1 MKHFLRFAVALLA
14 ALWCSTPLFAQRAER
29 RETPWTQ
36 AVLDA
41 AERTPIQEGGRVKP
55 LNTYA
60 GFLLLRLNGKR
71 SLATPQG
78 ETLAPSAWLLD
89 LLFFPEQ
96 AAEYECF
103 LVQDAQVIEAIGL
116 HLDGKRK
123 RDRYSYRE
131 LQPGLGK
138 LYALAQ
144 QFQHIDEKQRE
155 PLQQQVVAL
164 AHNIDEYEAVAHHAD
179 FARAELSTGGSERLR
194 KLFDDRA
201 SVSVRDLAAQAAELA
216 ELDRALAADSASPE
230 DRQAAAAL
238 FHGLDDLLGSARTLA
253 LYPPA
258 RTAPRD
264 TAWLSPSDV
273 VAEAFAQRGV
283 EAQLELMGWFE
294 RAARSCAD
302 PEAFSA
308 AFEGFSARAVAQAQ
322 ARDEFGSVDL
332 EVSYYRA
339 DLLGKALAAFLFA
352 FVLAG
357 GMWLAPRV
365 KLLYAGAGVVAL
377 VGLGC
382 LASAIVVRCV
392 IRDRPPVSTLYETL
406 LFVTGVGVL
415 AALVM
420 EWINRQRLALSA
432 AVVLGALGLFLSG
445 RYEELDKR
453 DTMPQLVAVL
463 DTNFWLATHVTAI
476 TIGYSAGL
484 LAALL
489 ANANLIAG
497 FFAAASTSRATA
509 LAPLR
514 KSLARM
520 TYGALCFGLIF
531 SVVGT
536 ILGGIWA
543 NESWGRFWG
552 WDPKEN
558 GALLI
563 CLAQLVILHARQG
576 GYLRDFG
583 IAMATAFQG
592 TVIAFSWF
600 GVNLLGVGLH
610 SYGFTSGIHTALW
623 SYYLAQWG
631 LIGVAGAHYL
641 WITRPESAPAAQRA
655 TSASTASAALRPE
668 RSAPSIEASSR

>member
-1 MKHFLRFAVALLA
+1 
-14 ALWCSTPLFAQRAER
+14 
-29 RETPWTQ
+29 
-36 AVLDA
+36 
-41 AERTPIQEGGRVKP
+41 
-55 LNTYA
+55 
-60 GFLLLRLNGKR
+60 
-71 SLATPQG
+71 
-78 ETLAPSAWLLD
+78 
-89 LLFFPEQ
+89 
-96 AAEYECF
+96 
-103 LVQDAQVIEAIGL
+103 
-116 HLDGKRK
+116 
-123 RDRYSYRE
+123 
-131 LQPGLGK
+131 
-138 LYALAQ
+138 
-144 QFQHIDEKQRE
+144 
-155 PLQQQVVAL
+155 
-164 AHNIDEYEAVAHHAD
+164 
-179 FARAELSTGGSERLR
+179 
-194 KLFDDRA
+194 
-201 SVSVRDLAAQAAELA
+201 
-216 ELDRALAADSASPE
+216 
-230 DRQAAAAL
+230 
-238 FHGLDDLLGSARTLA
+238 
-253 LYPPA
+253 
-258 RTAPRD
+258 
-264 TAWLSPSDV
+264 
-273 VAEAFAQRGV
+273 
-283 EAQLELMGWFE
+283 
-294 RAARSCAD
+294 
-302 PEAFSA
+302 
-308 AFEGFSARAVAQAQ
+308 
-322 ARDEFGSVDL
+322 
-332 EVSYYRA
+332 
-339 DLLGKALAAFLFA
+339 
-352 FVLAG
+352 
-357 GMWLAPRV
+357 
-365 KLLYAGAGVVAL
+365 
-377 VGLGC
+377 
-382 LASAIVVRCV
+382 V

-497 FFAAASTSRATA
+497 FFAGVSTSRATA

-631 LIGVAGAHYL
+631 LIGAAGAHYL
-641 WITRPESAPAAQRA
+641 WVTRSESAPAAQRA
-655 TSASTASAALRPE
+655 PSASTASAALRPE

>member
-1 MKHFLRFAVALLA
+1 MRHLLRTVAVVIVAWLA
-14 ALWCSTPLFAQRAER
+14 SAPLWAQTSAQR
-29 RETPWTQ
+29 TSPWPKQ
-36 AVLDA
+36 VLEA

-55 LNTYA
+55 LSTYA
-60 GFLLLRLNGKR
+60 GFLMLRLNGKR
-71 SLATPQG
+71 SLATPEG
-78 ETLAPSAWLLD
+78 EKLSPTAWMLD
-89 LLFFPEQ
+89 ALFFPQQ
-96 AAEYECF
+96 AAQYECF
-103 LVQDAQVIEAIGL
+103 MVQDIQVIEAIGL
-116 HLDGKRK
+116 KLEGKRK
-123 RDRYSYRE
+123 RDRYSFAE
-131 LQPGLGK
+131 LEPGFSK
-138 LYALAQ
+138 LFSLAQ
-144 QFQHIDEKQRE
+144 QYRHIEEKQRT
-155 PLQQQVVAL
+155 PLQQQLVAL
-164 AHNIDEYEAVAHHAD
+164 AMNVDEYDSLARHAD
-179 FARAELSTGGSERLR
+179 FARASLPVGASESLARI
-194 KLFDDRA
+194 FDGRQ
-201 SVSVRDLAAQAAELA
+201 SVSISDVAANAAKLASLDVQLA
-216 ELDRALAADSASPE
+216 GGSASPE
-230 DRQAAAAL
+230 DRQAAAAF
-238 FHGLDDLLGSARTLA
+238 FHALDDALSDATTLA
-253 LYPPA
+253 LCPPKRA
-258 RTAPRD
+258 APAD
-264 TAWLSPSDV
+264 SAWLSP
-273 VAEAFAQRGV
+273 AEAVASSFRSRDSTQ
-283 EAQLELMGWFE
+283 EHIELLAALE
-294 RAARSCAD
+294 RAARSTGDMSAFT
-302 PEAFSA
+302 EAF
-308 AFEGFSARAVAQAQ
+308 ERFSAKSIAMAN
-322 ARDEFGSVDL
+322 ARGEFEKVDL
-332 EVSYYRA
+332 EVSYYRS
-339 DLLGKALAAFLFA
+339 DLLGKSLVFFLLG
-352 FVLAG
+352 FVLAAA
-357 GMWLAPRV
+357 MWLAPRV
-365 KLLYAGAGVVAL
+365 KLLYAGAGIAAL

-382 LASAIVVRCV
+382 LIGAIVVRCM
-392 IRDRPPVSTLYETL
+392 IRDRPPVSTLYETI
-406 LFVTGVGVL
+406 LFVAATGVL

-432 AVVLGALGLFLSG
+432 AIVLGALGLFLSG

-497 FFAAASTSRATA
+497 FFTGRATK
-509 LAPLR
+509 LAPMR
-514 KSLARM
+514 KTIARM

-631 LIGVAGAHYL
+631 LIAAAGAHYL
-641 WITRPESAPAAQRA
+641 WATREVREPAR
-655 TSASTASAALRPE
+655 STAPE
-668 RSAPSIEASSR
+668 QSLPTP

>member
-1 MKHFLRFAVALLA
+1 MKHLYRIAALLT
-14 ALWCSTPLFAQRAER
+14 ALVLFAGALFAAPRGAQSETRRTAPWPAGVLEQAEH
-29 RETPWTQ
+29 
-36 AVLDA
+36 L
-41 AERTPIQEGGRVKP
+41 PIQDGGRVKP

-60 GFLLLRLNGKR
+60 SFLALRLNGKR
-71 SLATPQG
+71 TLVTPSG
-78 ETLAPSAWLLD
+78 EKLKPTAWLLD
-89 LLFFPEQ
+89 VLFFPEQ
-96 AAEYECF
+96 AAEYEVF
-103 LVQDAQVIEAIGL
+103 MVQDSAVIDALGL
-116 HLDGKRK
+116 EHDGKRK
-123 RDRYSYRE
+123 RDRYSLRE
-131 LQPGLGK
+131 LTPGFEK
-138 LYALAQ
+138 LFGLARQ
-144 QFQHIDEKQRE
+144 YRQIEEKRRTT
-155 PLQQQVVAL
+155 LQAQIVAL
-164 AHNIDEYEAVAHHAD
+164 AHNLDEYSTVAGHAD
-179 FARAELSTGGSERLR
+179 FARAVLPVGKGEAVA
-194 KLFDDRA
+194 KLFDGRESVAVSDLAAKGAQVAALDVELAADASRTQDRA
-201 SVSVRDLAAQAAELA
+201 SIAQLLG
-216 ELDRALAADSASPE
+216 ELDRSLGASW
-230 DRQAAAAL
+230 
-238 FHGLDDLLGSARTLA
+238 SLA
-253 LYPPA
+253 LYPP
-258 RTAPRD
+258 RRNAPAD
-264 TAWLSPSDV
+264 TAWLSPAEV
-273 VAEAFAQRGV
+273 VSNGFSNRNASPEHV
-283 EAQLELMGWFE
+283 EMLASFE
-294 RAARSCAD
+294 RATRSSGD
-302 PEAFSA
+302 MA
-308 AFEGFSARAVAQAQ
+308 AFERAFGEFASKSIAMADARG
-322 ARDEFGSVDL
+322 EFEKVDL
-332 EVSYYRA
+332 EVSYYKA
-339 DLLGKALAAFLFA
+339 DLLTKGLVFFLLA
-352 FVLAG
+352 FVLAAA
-357 GMWLAPRV
+357 MWLAPRV
-365 KLLYAGAGVVAL
+365 KLLYAGTGVAAL

-382 LASAIVVRCV
+382 LIAAIVVRCM
-392 IRDRPPVSTLYETL
+392 IRDRPPVSTLYETI
-406 LFVTGVGVL
+406 LFVTAVGGV
-415 AALVM
+415 AALIM

-432 AVVLGALGLFLSG
+432 AVVMGALGLFLAG

-497 FFAAASTSRATA
+497 FFTGRATK
-509 LAPLR
+509 LAPMR
-514 KSLARM
+514 KTIARM

-641 WITRPESAPAAQRA
+641 WVTRAAMAPVAADA
-655 TSASTASAALRPE
+655 NKLAGLGNDAS
-668 RSAPSIEASSR
+668 I

>member
-1 MKHFLRFAVALLA
+1 MKHLARLA
-14 ALWCSTPLFAQRAER
+14 ALLIAALVCAAPLFAQRAER
-29 RETPWTQ
+29 REAPWTQ

-41 AERTPIQEGGRVKP
+41 AERTPIQDGGRVKP

-78 ETLAPSAWLLD
+78 EKLIPSAWLLD
-89 LLFFPEQ
+89 VLFFPEQ

-138 LYALAQ
+138 LYALARQ
-144 QFQHIDEKQRE
+144 YQHIDEKQRE
-155 PLQQQVVAL
+155 PLQQQIVAL
-164 AHNIDEYEAVAHHAD
+164 AHNIDEYEAVAEHAD
-179 FARAELSTGGSERLR
+179 FARAELSTGASERLR
-194 KLFDDRA
+194 ALFDGRA
-201 SVSVRDLAAQAAELA
+201 SVSVRELAAQASKLA

-238 FHGLDDLLGSARTLA
+238 FHRLDDSLGKSRTLA

-264 TAWLSPSDV
+264 AAWLSPSDV
-273 VAEAFAQRGV
+273 VAQAFEQRGG

-294 RAARSCAD
+294 RAARSSAD
-302 PEAFSA
+302 PAAFSA
-308 AFEGFSARAVAQAQ
+308 AFEGFSARSVAQAQ
-322 ARDEFGSVDL
+322 ARGEFSSVDL

-352 FVLAG
+352 FVLAA

-365 KLLYAGAGVVAL
+365 KLLYAGAGVAAL

-382 LASAIVVRCV
+382 LAGAIVVRCV
-392 IRDRPPVSTLYETL
+392 IRDRPPVTTLYETL

-432 AVVLGALGLFLSG
+432 AVMLGALGLFLSG

-497 FFAAASTSRATA
+497 FFTGRATK

-631 LIGVAGAHYL
+631 LIGAAGAHYL
-641 WITRPESAPAAQRA
+641 WITRPAPARAAQRA
-655 TSASTASAALRPE
+655 PSASTASAALRPE